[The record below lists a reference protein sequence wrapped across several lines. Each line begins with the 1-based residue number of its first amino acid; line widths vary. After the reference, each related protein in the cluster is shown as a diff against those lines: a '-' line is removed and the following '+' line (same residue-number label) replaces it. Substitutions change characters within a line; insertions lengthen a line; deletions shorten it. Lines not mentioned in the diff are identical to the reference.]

1 MVSLE
6 CNQEMNFDVGINC
19 LLGES
24 SQLSQGSR
32 ILYDNI
38 EMRTF
43 LLMKILIK
51 CKVCLFL
58 YIIMCLYFMM

>member
-1 MVSLE
+1 MDIVGDVVSLE

-38 EMRTF
+38 E
-43 LLMKILIK
+43 IEDISSDEDID
-51 CKVCLFL
+51 KV
-58 YIIMCLYFMM
+58 